1 MKCIPTD
8 GILRALLVEASVRR
22 QTTIGQE
29 LLWLLAFLAIFAAV
43 AALGLAY
50 ASSHHY
56 NDRIAISLAG
66 IFAAVLTIALRAK
79 LLGTNARRS

>member
-1 MKCIPTD
+1 M
-8 GILRALLVEASVRR
+8 RR

-29 LLWLLAFLAIFAAV
+29 LLWLLAFLAIFAAA
-43 AALGLAY
+43 AALLLAY

-66 IFAAVLTIALRAK
+66 ILAAVVTIALRAK
-79 LLGTNARRS
+79 FLGTNARRP